1 MTGYR
6 LSRASIIEHLALAC
20 DLDLQGFCERFQKT
34 LALPKFEFGH
44 ENMTEW
50 GLVEFRW
57 GFALRI
63 RRHFTR
69 FGAIMAAG
77 LPVRPPVTPTVR
89 RLPAKLLSC

>member
-63 RRHFTR
+63 RRHFGQVWR
-69 FGAIMAAG
+69 DNGGSFAN
-77 LPVRPPVTPTVR
+77 PPR
-89 RLPAKLLSC
+89 R